1 MINDVIDEQMSKPAA
16 VAAQSSVGP
25 AASTSGPAALKSTQQ
40 HQALTSCCTPI
51 AKITQQSK
59 RASRWQLSSSVRP
72 LLASASPAAN
82 TSGPAA
88 QKSTQ
93 QYQALTSCAPTQ
105 APSTSHRAKAGV
117 SRWAQ
122 LSALKSGRLAG
133 SRRFWLLAPGFMA
146 SGRFCLVPHR
156 PPKFLGLRRN
166 RDGRWECTVY
176 RQEDH
181 PPPRT
186 LPPGRGAEQVV

>member
-1 MINDVIDEQMSKPAA
+1 MSKPAA

-25 AASTSGPAALKSTQQ
+25 AANTSGPAALKSTQQ

-72 LLASASPAAN
+72 LLASASPAAKI
-82 TSGPAA
+82 SGPAA

-93 QYQALTSCAPTQ
+93 QQQALTRCAPTQ
-105 APSTSHRAKAGV
+105 TPSTNHRARARA

-122 LSALKSGRLAG
+122 LSALKSGRAWLGLAASG
-133 SRRFWLLAPGFMA
+133 FWLLASWPLGAFA
-146 SGRFCLVPHR
+146 SCLTGRQNFWAC
-156 PPKFLGLRRN
+156 GAI
-166 RDGRWECTVY
+166 DGRWVAKISGPAAQS
-176 RQEDH
+176 RWAMGVHSVQE
-181 PPPRT
+181 
-186 LPPGRGAEQVV
+186 E

>member
-1 MINDVIDEQMSKPAA
+1 MSKPAA

-25 AASTSGPAALKSTQQ
+25 AA
-40 HQALTSCCTPI
+40 
-51 AKITQQSK
+51 
-59 RASRWQLSSSVRP
+59 
-72 LLASASPAAN
+72 N

-93 QYQALTSCAPTQ
+93 QQQALTSCAPTQ
-105 APSTSHRAKAGV
+105 TPSTNHRARARA

-166 RDGRWECTVY
+166 RDGRWAAKISGPAAQCITMGDGSAQCT
-176 RQEDH
+176 
-181 PPPRT
+181 
-186 LPPGRGAEQVV
+186 GRKTTRRPAPSLQAGELSRSSS

>member
-1 MINDVIDEQMSKPAA
+1 MCTNANTKHQSQSKSKSKP
-16 VAAQSSVGP
+16 VGAAQCS
-25 AASTSGPAALKSTQQ
+25 Q
-40 HQALTSCCTPI
+40 I
-51 AKITQQSK
+51 
-59 RASRWQLSSSVRP
+59 RP
-72 LLASASPAAN
+72 
-82 TSGPAA
+82 
-88 QKSTQ
+88 
-93 QYQALTSCAPTQ
+93 
-105 APSTSHRAKAGV
+105 
-117 SRWAQ
+117 
-122 LSALKSGRLAG
+122 RLAG

-166 RDGRWECTVY
+166 RDGRRWECTVY